1 MEFFKYDFFLIYFS
15 SIPLNIIE
23 TIFIVLTNNGAKNIM
38 YKRTIGL
45 SGHIIDSLTLTR
57 TMGIIMDKG
66 GEFDILE
73 INVGRKKS
81 DISKAKIEVSAE
93 SPELLESILDEL
105 SVLGASIDELKEVN
119 LVASTKDK
127 VAPEGFYSSS
137 NHTTHIYYKGNWLP
151 VEDIEMDCLVV
162 VDEKANRA
170 FVKPIAD
177 VKVGDKIV
185 VGLDGVKVTPPHRS
199 RDEQQVFEFM
209 NSDVSS
215 EKPLMNIIRGIA
227 KEMKEIKA
235 KGGKIGIVGGPAIVH
250 TGSGKYL
257 ASLIREGYIDV
268 IMAGNALAAHDMESN
283 IFGTSLGIE
292 VETGKIVAHG
302 HTHHMRT
309 INKINR
315 SGSIRDA
322 VEDGT
327 LTGGI
332 MYECIKN
339 DVPFVLAGSIRDD
352 GPLPDVIT
360 DVIVSQREMRKYAQE
375 VDMVIMIATM
385 LHSIATGNMLPSR
398 VKTICVDINPSTVTK
413 LSDRGSAQ
421 VIGIVTDIGS
431 FLPLL
436 HDALNEG

>member
-1 MEFFKYDFFLIYFS
+1 MEH
-15 SIPLNIIE
+15 
-23 TIFIVLTNNGAKNIM
+23 IVMN
-38 YKRTIGL
+38 KRTIEL
-45 SGHIIDSLTLTR
+45 SGHIIDSLTLTK

-73 INVGRKKS
+73 IDVGRKKS
-81 DISKAKIEVSAE
+81 DVSHAKIEVSAY
-93 SPELLESILDEL
+93 SPELLNAILDEL
-105 SVLGASIDELKEVN
+105 SVLGASIHEIKEVN

-137 NHTTHIYYKGNWLP
+137 NHATHIYYKGNWIP

-162 VDEKANRA
+162 VDEDENRA
-170 FVKPIAD
+170 FVKPISNIEA
-177 VKVGDKIV
+177 GDKIV
-185 VGLDGVKVTPPHRS
+185 VGLDGVRVTPPQRS
-199 RDEQQVFEFM
+199 RDEHQVFEFM

-215 EKPLMNIIRGIA
+215 EKPLMNLINGIA
-227 KEMKEIKA
+227 QEMKEIKA

-257 ASLIREGYIDV
+257 ASLIRDGYIDV
-268 IMAGNALAAHDMESN
+268 IMAGNALATHDIESN
-283 IFGTSLGIE
+283 LFGTSLGIE

-302 HTHHMRT
+302 HTHHMRA
-309 INKINR
+309 INR
-315 SGSIRDA
+315 INNSGSIRKA

-339 DVPFVLAGSIRDD
+339 EVPFVLAGSIRDD

-360 DVIVSQREMRKYAQE
+360 DVIEAQKLMRKYAQE
-375 VDMVIMIATM
+375 VDMVLMISTM
-385 LHSIATGNMLPSR
+385 LHSIAMGNLLPSR
-398 VKTICVDINPSTVTK
+398 VKSICVDINPSTVTK

-421 VIGIVTDIGS
+421 VVGIVTDIGT
-431 FLPLL
+431 FMPLL
-436 HDALNEG
+436 YNALNEE

>member
-1 MEFFKYDFFLIYFS
+1 MNKR
-15 SIPLNIIE
+15 IIE
-23 TIFIVLTNNGAKNIM
+23 
-38 YKRTIGL
+38 L
-45 SGHIIDSLTLTR
+45 SGHIIDSMALTK
-57 TMGIIMDKG
+57 TMAIIMENG

-73 INVGRKKS
+73 IEVGRKKS
-81 DISKAKIEVSAE
+81 DVSYAKIEVQADS
-93 SPELLESILDEL
+93 SKLLNSILDEL
-105 SVLGASIDELKEVN
+105 SVLGASVDEIKEVN
-119 LVASTKDK
+119 LVAATKDK

-137 NHTTHIYYKGNWLP
+137 NHVTHIFYNGNWIP

-162 VDEKANRA
+162 VDEKENRA
-170 FVKPIAD
+170 FVKPIANIE
-177 VKVGDKIV
+177 VGDKIV
-185 VGLDGVKVTPPHRS
+185 VGLDGVRVTPPHRS

-215 EKPLMNIIRGIA
+215 EKPLMNLINGIA
-227 KEMKEIKA
+227 EEMKEIKA

-257 ASLIREGYIDV
+257 ASLIEEGYIDV
-268 IMAGNALAAHDMESN
+268 IMAGNALATHDIESN
-283 IFGTSLGIE
+283 LFGTSLGIE

-302 HTHHMRT
+302 HTHHMRA
-309 INKINR
+309 INR
-315 SGSIRDA
+315 INNSGSIRKA

-332 MYECIKN
+332 MYECVKN

-360 DVIVSQREMRKYAQE
+360 DVIEAQKLMRKYAQE
-375 VDMVIMIATM
+375 VDMVLMISTM
-385 LHSIATGNMLPSR
+385 LHSIAMGNLLPSR
-398 VKTICVDINPSTVTK
+398 VKSICVDINPSTVTK

-421 VIGIVTDIGS
+421 VLGIVTDIGT

-436 HDALNEG
+436 YNALMEE

>member
-1 MEFFKYDFFLIYFS
+1 M
-15 SIPLNIIE
+15 N
-23 TIFIVLTNNGAKNIM
+23 
-38 YKRTIGL
+38 KRTIEL
-45 SGHIIDSLTLTR
+45 SGHIIDSLTLTK
-57 TMGIIMDKG
+57 TMGIIMDNG

-73 INVGRKKS
+73 IDVGRKKTDES
-81 DISKAKIEVSAE
+81 HAKIEVSAD

-105 SVLGASIDELKEVN
+105 SVLGASIDDIKEVN
-119 LVASTKDK
+119 LVESPKDK

-137 NHTTHIYYKGNWLP
+137 NHTTHIFYGGDWIP
-151 VEDIEMDCLVV
+151 VEEIEMDCLVV
-162 VDEKANRA
+162 VDEEEKRA

-177 VKVGDKIV
+177 VKAGDKIV
-185 VGLDGVKVTPPHRS
+185 VGLDGVRVTPPQRS
-199 RDEQQVFEFM
+199 REEQQVFEFM

-215 EKPLMNIIRGIA
+215 EKPLMNLINSIA
-227 KEMKEIKA
+227 SEMKEIKA

-257 ASLIREGYIDV
+257 ASLVKEGYIDV
-268 IMAGNALAAHDMESN
+268 IMAGNALATHDIESN
-283 IFGTSLGIE
+283 LFGTSLGIE

-302 HTHHMRT
+302 HTHHMRAINR
-309 INKINR
+309 INK
-315 SGSIRDA
+315 SGSIKEA

-332 MYECIKN
+332 MYECVKN

-360 DVIVSQREMRKYAQE
+360 DTAEAQKIMRHYAQE

-385 LHSIATGNMLPSR
+385 LHSIATGNLLPSR
-398 VKTICVDINPSTVTK
+398 VKSICVDINPSTVTK

-421 VIGIVTDIGS
+421 VVGIVTDIGT

-436 HDALNEG
+436 YNAIQEE

>member
-1 MEFFKYDFFLIYFS
+1 MDKR
-15 SIPLNIIE
+15 IIE
-23 TIFIVLTNNGAKNIM
+23 
-38 YKRTIGL
+38 L
-45 SGHIIDSLTLTR
+45 SGHIIDSLTLTK

-73 INVGRKKS
+73 IDVGRKKS
-81 DISKAKIEVSAE
+81 DPSWAKIEVSAD
-93 SPELLESILDEL
+93 SPELLDSILDEL
-105 SVLGASIDELKEVN
+105 SVLGASIDEIKEVN
-119 LVASTKDK
+119 LVASEKDK

-137 NHTTHIYYKGNWLP
+137 NHVTHIYYDGDWIP

-162 VDEKANRA
+162 VDEEKRRA

-177 VKVGDKIV
+177 IKAGDKIV
-185 VGLDGVKVTPPHRS
+185 VGLDGVKVTPPNRS
-199 RDEQQVFEFM
+199 RDEQQIFEFM

-227 KEMKEIKA
+227 DEMKEIKA

-250 TGSGKYL
+250 TGSAKYL
-257 ASLIREGYIDV
+257 AALVKEGYIDV
-268 IMAGNALAAHDMESN
+268 IMAGNALATHDMESN

-315 SGSIRDA
+315 SGSIRQA

-339 DVPFVLAGSIRDD
+339 DVPYVLAGSIRDD

-360 DVIVSQREMRKYAQE
+360 DTVESQKEMRKYVQE
-375 VDMVIMIATM
+375 LDMVIMIATM

-421 VIGIVTDIGS
+421 VVGIVTDIGS

-436 HDALNEG
+436 YQTLMEE

>member
-1 MEFFKYDFFLIYFS
+1 MEH
-15 SIPLNIIE
+15 
-23 TIFIVLTNNGAKNIM
+23 IVMN
-38 YKRTIGL
+38 KRTIEL

-73 INVGRKKS
+73 IEVGRKKS
-81 DISKAKIEVSAE
+81 DKSHAKIEVSAD

-105 SVLGASIDELKEVN
+105 SVLGASVDDIKEVN
-119 LVASTKDK
+119 LVAAPKDK

-137 NHTTHIYYKGNWLP
+137 NHTTHILYDGEWIL

-162 VDEKANRA
+162 VDEKEKRA
-170 FVKPIAD
+170 FVKPIANL
-177 VKVGDKIV
+177 KKGDKVI
-185 VGLDGVKVTPPHRS
+185 VGLDGVRVTPPHRS

-209 NSDVSS
+209 NSEVSS
-215 EKPLMNIIRGIA
+215 EKPLMNLINGIA
-227 KEMKEIKA
+227 QEMKEVKA

-250 TGSGKYL
+250 TGSGKFL
-257 ASLIREGYIDV
+257 ASLVREGYIDV
-268 IMAGNALAAHDMESN
+268 IMAGNALATHDIESN
-283 IFGTSLGIE
+283 LFGTSLGIE

-302 HTHHMRT
+302 HTHHMRA
-309 INKINR
+309 INR
-315 SGSIRDA
+315 INNSGSIKDA

-332 MYECIKN
+332 MYECVKN

-360 DVIVSQREMRKYAQE
+360 DTAEAQKLMRHYAQE

-385 LHSIATGNMLPSR
+385 LHSIATGNLLPSR
-398 VKTICVDINPSTVTK
+398 VKSICVDINPSTVTK

-421 VIGIVTDIGS
+421 VVGIVTDIGT

-436 HDALNEG
+436 YNALNED

>member
-1 MEFFKYDFFLIYFS
+1 MEH
-15 SIPLNIIE
+15 
-23 TIFIVLTNNGAKNIM
+23 IVMN
-38 YKRTIGL
+38 KRTIEL
-45 SGHIIDSLTLTR
+45 SGHIIDSLTLTK

-73 INVGRKKS
+73 IDVGRKKS
-81 DISKAKIEVSAE
+81 DISHAKIEVSAD
-93 SPELLESILDEL
+93 SLELLESILDEL
-105 SVLGASIDELKEVN
+105 SVLGASIDDIKEVN
-119 LVASTKDK
+119 LVASVKVI

-137 NHTTHIYYKGNWLP
+137 NHTTHILYDGDWIP

-162 VDEKANRA
+162 VDEDEKRA
-170 FVKPIAD
+170 FVRPIAD
-177 VKVGDKIV
+177 IKVGDKIV

-209 NSDVSS
+209 NSEVSS
-215 EKPLMNIIRGIA
+215 EKPLMNLINGIA
-227 KEMKEIKA
+227 NEMKEIKA

-257 ASLIREGYIDV
+257 AALVREGYIDV
-268 IMAGNALAAHDMESN
+268 IMAGNALATHDIESN
-283 IFGTSLGIE
+283 LFGTSLGIE

-302 HTHHMRT
+302 HTHHMRA
-309 INKINR
+309 INRINR
-315 SGSIRDA
+315 SGSIKNA

-339 DVPFVLAGSIRDD
+339 DVPYVLAGSIRDD

-360 DVIVSQREMRKYAQE
+360 DTAESQKLMRHHAQE

-385 LHSIATGNMLPSR
+385 LHSIATGNLLPSR
-398 VKTICVDINPSTVTK
+398 VKSICVDINPSTVTK

-421 VIGIVTDIGS
+421 VVGIVTDIGT

-436 HDALNEG
+436 YNALHEE

>member
-1 MEFFKYDFFLIYFS
+1 M
-15 SIPLNIIE
+15 N
-23 TIFIVLTNNGAKNIM
+23 
-38 YKRTIGL
+38 KRTIEL
-45 SGHIIDSLTLTR
+45 SGHIIDSLTLTK

-73 INVGRKKS
+73 IDVGRKKS
-81 DISKAKIEVSAE
+81 DISHAKIEVSAD
-93 SPELLESILDEL
+93 SLELLESILDEL
-105 SVLGASIDELKEVN
+105 SVLGASIDDIKEVN
-119 LVASTKDK
+119 LVASVKDK

-137 NHTTHIYYKGNWLP
+137 NHTTHILYDGDWIP

-162 VDEKANRA
+162 VDEDEKRA

-177 VKVGDKIV
+177 VKAGDKIV

-209 NSDVSS
+209 NSEVSS
-215 EKPLMNIIRGIA
+215 EKPLMNLINGIA

-257 ASLIREGYIDV
+257 AALIKEGYIDV
-268 IMAGNALAAHDMESN
+268 IMAGNALATHDIESN
-283 IFGTSLGIE
+283 LYGTSLGIE
-292 VETGKIVAHG
+292 VDTGKIVAHG

-309 INKINR
+309 INRINQ
-315 SGSIRDA
+315 SGSIKNA

-339 DVPFVLAGSIRDD
+339 DVPYVLAGSIRDD

-360 DVIVSQREMRKYAQE
+360 DTAESQKLMRHYAQE

-385 LHSIATGNMLPSR
+385 LHSIATGNLLPSR
-398 VKTICVDINPSTVTK
+398 VKSICVDINPSTVTK

-421 VIGIVTDIGS
+421 VVGIVTDIGT

-436 HDALNEG
+436 YNALHEE

>member
-1 MEFFKYDFFLIYFS
+1 M
-15 SIPLNIIE
+15 
-23 TIFIVLTNNGAKNIM
+23 
-38 YKRTIGL
+38 
-45 SGHIIDSLTLTR
+45 
-57 TMGIIMDKG
+57 
-66 GEFDILE
+66 
-73 INVGRKKS
+73 
-81 DISKAKIEVSAE
+81 
-93 SPELLESILDEL
+93 DEL
-105 SVLGASIDELKEVN
+105 SVLGASIDELKEVQ

-137 NHTTHIYYKGNWLP
+137 NHTTHIFYDGNWIP

-162 VDEKANRA
+162 VDEKNKRA
-170 FVKPIAD
+170 FVKPIAE
-177 VKVGDKIV
+177 VKSGDKIV

-199 RDEQQVFEFM
+199 REEQQVFEFM

-215 EKPLMNIIRGIA
+215 EKPLMNLIRGIA
-227 KEMKEIKA
+227 EEMKEIKA

-257 ASLIREGYIDV
+257 ASLIKEGYIDV
-268 IMAGNALAAHDMESN
+268 IMAGNALATHDIESN
-283 IFGTSLGIE
+283 LFGTSLGIE

-302 HTHHMRT
+302 HTHHMRA

-315 SGSIRDA
+315 SGSIKSA

-360 DVIVSQREMRKYAQE
+360 DVIEAQKLMRKYAQE
-375 VDMVIMIATM
+375 VDMVLMISTM
-385 LHSIATGNMLPSR
+385 LHSIAMGNLLPSR
-398 VKTICVDINPSTVTK
+398 VKSICVDINPSTVTK

-421 VIGIVTDIGS
+421 VLGIVTDIGT

-436 HDALNEG
+436 YNALKDD

>member
-1 MEFFKYDFFLIYFS
+1 MEH
-15 SIPLNIIE
+15 
-23 TIFIVLTNNGAKNIM
+23 IVMN
-38 YKRTIGL
+38 KRTIEL
-45 SGHIIDSLTLTR
+45 SGHIIDSLTLTK

-73 INVGRKKS
+73 IDVGRKKS
-81 DISKAKIEVSAE
+81 DESHAKIEVSAD

-105 SVLGASIDELKEVN
+105 SVLGASIDEIKEVN
-119 LVASTKDK
+119 LVEAPKDK

-137 NHTTHIYYKGNWLP
+137 NHTTHIFYNGDWIL
-151 VEDIEMDCLVV
+151 VEEIEMDCLVV
-162 VDEKANRA
+162 VDEEENRA

-177 VKVGDKIV
+177 LKKGDKIV
-185 VGLDGVKVTPPHRS
+185 VGLDGVKVTPPQRS

-209 NSDVSS
+209 NSEVSS
-215 EKPLMNIIRGIA
+215 EKPLMNLINGIA
-227 KEMKEIKA
+227 DEMKEIKA

-257 ASLIREGYIDV
+257 AALVKEGYIDV
-268 IMAGNALAAHDMESN
+268 IMAGNALATHDIESN
-283 IFGTSLGIE
+283 LYGTSLGIE

-302 HTHHMRT
+302 HTHHMRA
-309 INKINR
+309 INR
-315 SGSIRDA
+315 INNSGSIKQA

-339 DVPFVLAGSIRDD
+339 DVPYVLAGSIRDD

-360 DVIVSQREMRKYAQE
+360 DTAESQKLMRHYAQE

-385 LHSIATGNMLPSR
+385 LHSIATGNLLPSR
-398 VKTICVDINPSTVTK
+398 VKSICVDINPSTVTK

-421 VIGIVTDIGS
+421 VVGIVTDIGT

-436 HDALNEG
+436 YNALHEE